1 MIKTEKLYSLDDI
14 SVIPEVSSDIKS
26 RSECNPFTESIE
38 GKSGFLPVIAAPMD
52 SVVDEENYK
61 SFWESGISCVIPRT
75 TPLEKRL
82 KLCEKVFCAFGF
94 KEIEEEFLEKNYE
107 GRNLYIL
114 IDVANGHMTYQFEL
128 GKSLKN
134 KYGDH
139 LKLMG
144 GNIANPETYKCY
156 DNYGFDYVRCGV
168 GGGRGC
174 ITSVQSSI
182 HFPMASLI
190 DKISEVK
197 KEIQGKTKIIADGG
211 IKNYSDVIKCLA
223 LGADYLMMGY
233 ALSKSLE
240 AAGDLYT
247 EYGTQIISRE
257 KAKEYLELGKDVF
270 KEYHGMSTKIVQAK
284 ILGIDLEEN
293 RKNLK
298 TSEGRIEK
306 VKVEYT
312 LPGWSEN
319 LNSYLRS
326 AMSYTGNRTL
336 RAFRTNTICQ
346 VISDSTREKL
356 NNR

>member
-61 SFWESGISCVIPRT
+61 SFWESGISCIIPRT
-75 TPLEKRL
+75 VPLEERL
-82 KLCEKVFCAFGF
+82 KLCKKVFCAFGF
-94 KEIEEEFLEKNYE
+94 KEIEEEFIEKNYE
-107 GRNLYIL
+107 GKKLYIL

-134 KYGDH
+134 KYGDR

-168 GGGRGC
+168 GGGQGC
-174 ITSVQSSI
+174 ITSIQSSI

-190 DKISEVK
+190 DKISKVK
-197 KEIQGKTKIIADGG
+197 TDIQGKTKIIADGG

-223 LGADYLMMGY
+223 LGSDYVMMGY
-233 ALSKSLE
+233 TLSKSLE

-247 EYGTQIISRE
+247 EDGTQISRD
-257 KAKEYLELGKDVF
+257 KAKECLESGKDVF

-293 RKNLK
+293 RRNLK
-298 TSEGRIEK
+298 TSEGRREK
-306 VKVEYT
+306 VKIEYT
-312 LPGWSEN
+312 LPGWTEN
-319 LNSYLRS
+319 LGSYLRS
-326 AMSYTGNRTL
+326 AMSYTGNKTL
-336 RAFRTNTICQ
+336 EDFKTKTTCQ

-356 NNR
+356 TNK